1 VSRILKLQQ
10 WLQDTNSAISRAERA
25 VAGHPGISSAAATL
39 TSFLKMRDNLEAEF
53 LAEANLLEMDACSYR
68 VVPDDSRPAIIGLT
82 AVLGDFQRL
91 FTTVYDAVINGPK
104 QIAKASE
111 KVVADTSL
119 GFAYSYPGSIGFML
133 TLKNERLLLS
143 STDLDAAMKG
153 VFDLM
158 RVTTTTEAAIASKRW
173 GVAAL
178 RVAHEWA
185 DANSEAKFGADITWL
200 RKDQEIESLQLQRPE
215 IMRLAATIRQT
226 TETSEA
232 EVTGELTMVDN
243 DKKTFRI
250 KTEDAEIEG
259 KFGDGAIDPFQ
270 PASVPGYY
278 KATIRTARKLIS
290 DGDLAPEHELMK
302 LAPL

>member
-1 VSRILKLQQ
+1 MSRILKLQQ
-10 WLQDTNSAISRAERA
+10 WLQDTNTAISRAEHA
-25 VAGHPGISSAAATL
+25 VAKHPDIPSAAATL
-39 TSFLKMRDNLEAEF
+39 GSFLKMRDSLEAEF
-53 LAEANLLEMDACSYR
+53 LVEANRLEMDACSYR
-68 VVPDDSRPAIIGLT
+68 VVPDDSRPAISGLT

-91 FTTVYDAVINGPK
+91 FTAVYDAVVNGPK

-143 STDLDAAMKG
+143 ITDLDAAMKG

-215 IMRLAATIRQT
+215 IIRLAATIRQT

-232 EVTGELTMVDN
+232 EVTGELTMVDH

-259 KFGDGAIDPFQ
+259 KFGDGAIDPLQ

-278 KATIRTARKLIS
+278 KATISTARKLIS